1 MRPTNLSDLAHRI
14 HRRLDDGS
22 RLTLRELE
30 SAFVDDHVSRDDV
43 ARAIAELIDAG
54 RLCTEDGKR
63 WSTPTTGYQYLL
75 RQRSHD

>member
-43 ARAIAELIDAG
+43 ARALAELIA
-54 RLCTEDGKR
+54 
-63 WSTPTTGYQYLL
+63 S
-75 RQRSHD
+75 